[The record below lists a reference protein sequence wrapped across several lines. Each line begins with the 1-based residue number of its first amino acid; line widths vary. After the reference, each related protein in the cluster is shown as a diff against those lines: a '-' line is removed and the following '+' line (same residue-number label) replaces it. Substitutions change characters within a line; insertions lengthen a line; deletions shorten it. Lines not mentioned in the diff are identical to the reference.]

1 VKQIPSSYRLKLAEA
16 ILLVNEWQDTG
27 GSPALVR
34 RAQEA
39 MGGFGVT
46 FVEEA
51 RPEAAA
57 ALALLLF
64 GDPEVTMPGG
74 YSNQELSA
82 ESPIKAIAAF
92 PQELVLLG
100 RATILIKGIAKRL
113 DINWDLAR
121 KWRPMAEQALNCG
134 VDGCLMPTW
143 SAAPST
149 APKAEALVD
158 GPVRF
163 YVEGSRAAHTSATR
177 PPARPPPPAP
187 DQARGLQPRP
197 ASANL
202 AQMSWLAGHTGPVF
216 QIGALPGGALR
227 LQGVEQATA
236 QVWAGEAGRA
246 RARTSQAPSG
256 AAGGAHRLTL
266 YSRPDA

>member
-1 VKQIPSSYRLKLAEA
+1 
-16 ILLVNEWQDTG
+16 
-27 GSPALVR
+27 
-34 RAQEA
+34 
-39 MGGFGVT
+39 M
-46 FVEEA
+46 
-51 RPEAAA
+51 
-57 ALALLLF
+57 
-64 GDPEVTMPGG
+64 
-74 YSNQELSA
+74 
-82 ESPIKAIAAF
+82 
-92 PQELVLLG
+92 LLG

-202 AQMSWLAGHTGPVF
+202 AQMSWLAGHTGPAGPVF
-216 QIGALPGGALR
+216 QIGALPGGA
-227 LQGVEQATA
+227 EQAT
-236 QVWAGEAGRA
+236 VLKYGRPSGRA
-246 RARTSQAPSG
+246 CARTSHEGLSCMRERRGRGVAGVDSMHVVWVPVPLRVTVSG
-256 AAGGAHRLTL
+256 RGSLVFPFLT
-266 YSRPDA
+266 PH

>member
-1 VKQIPSSYRLKLAEA
+1 
-16 ILLVNEWQDTG
+16 
-27 GSPALVR
+27 
-34 RAQEA
+34 
-39 MGGFGVT
+39 
-46 FVEEA
+46 
-51 RPEAAA
+51 
-57 ALALLLF
+57 
-64 GDPEVTMPGG
+64 MPGG

-177 PPARPPPPAP
+177 PPARPPPLAP

-202 AQMSWLAGHTGPVF
+202 AQMSWLAGHTGPAF

-236 QVWAGEAGRA
+236 QVWAGEVGRA

-256 AAGGAHRLTL
+256 AAGGAHRLTF
-266 YSRPDA
+266 YSRPGA

>member
-1 VKQIPSSYRLKLAEA
+1 
-16 ILLVNEWQDTG
+16 
-27 GSPALVR
+27 
-34 RAQEA
+34 
-39 MGGFGVT
+39 
-46 FVEEA
+46 
-51 RPEAAA
+51 
-57 ALALLLF
+57 
-64 GDPEVTMPGG
+64 MPGG

-163 YVEGSRAAHTSATR
+163 YVEGTAEPPTPR
-177 PPARPPPPAP
+177 PHSPSSTHA
-187 DQARGLQPRP
+187 P
-197 ASANL
+197 ASARSSSGPPASASL
-202 AQMSWLAGHTGPVF
+202 GQFGTDVLAGRPHRPCRPCFPNRCASGRCR
-216 QIGALPGGALR
+216 ASYC
-227 LQGVEQATA
+227 A
-236 QVWAGEAGRA
+236 QVWAAIW
-246 RARTSQAPSG
+246 SG
-256 AAGGAHRLTL
+256 LCPHE
-266 YSRPDA
+266 S